1 MRVQVAPVLGYAVVR
16 DNDGTARPRC
26 EYATCLSDAL
36 HVLVA
41 PEPDAHAPNP
51 PVMPTE
57 QARSYKPKER
67 KLSKLREIRQPVIGR
82 ERSCVIERDDV
93 TEKLKTHVRIVK
105 LAVYVAH
112 VVYWLETTDV
122 LV

>member
-1 MRVQVAPVLGYAVVR
+1 MHNRM
-16 DNDGTARPRC
+16 GT
-26 EYATCLSDAL
+26 YTHTLL
-36 HVLVA
+36 VFVA
-41 PEPDAHAPNP
+41 PEPEHVPSH

-105 LAVYVAH
+105 LAVYATH
-112 VVYWLETTDV
+112 VVCRLEITDV